1 MVRCLSLPTDRVNN
15 FGFRVDN
22 FWFWNKTNQT
32 ENNFI
37 QDLFNFLTQTWT
49 LILVVS
55 MLKNYNLY
63 PKYFDGINEIFLSH
77 KKYQMGEV
85 LSYRQIRRIQAGS
98 IFIIFVCYVA
108 ALSELV
114 SRLLNLELGFFNV
127 MKAFTSFVNITSG
140 SHTMVHT
147 FYCMDVYER
156 MFRNAFRRLQQ
167 AFKQR
172 QENKDDVKTFC
183 TKITLGLSYY
193 LSCVF
198 NYQNQIFA
206 FTTLIFDIW
215 MFIYLIISQIFFFL
229 YVSFITVHRD
239 VEVQSG
245 ATASILQSF
254 YVVSICFYMIKRA
267 TDLNSVVRWSIQ
279 SVTNSCVSMGISK
292 LVK

>member
-1 MVRCLSLPTDRVNN
+1 MSLSTYLYLLLGKWSLALLTETVCN
-15 FGFRVDN
+15 FDFRIDN
-22 FWFWNKTNQT
+22 FWVWNKANQT
-32 ENNFI
+32 ENSFI

-49 LILVVS
+49 LILVLSV
-55 MLKNYNLY
+55 LKNYNLY
-63 PKYFDGINEIFLSH
+63 PKYFNGINEIFLSH
-77 KKYQMGEV
+77 KKYQMGVV

-98 IFIIFVCYVA
+98 IFIILVCYVA

-114 SRLLNLELGFFNV
+114 SRLMNCEMRFFNV
-127 MKAFTSFVNITSG
+127 MKAFTSFVNIISG
-140 SHTMVHT
+140 SHTMIHT
-147 FYCMDVYER
+147 FYCMDVYEK

-167 AFKQR
+167 AFKLR
-172 QENKDDVKTFC
+172 LENKDDAKTFC
-183 TKITLGLSYY
+183 TKINLGLSYY

-229 YVSFITVHRD
+229 YLSFITVYRD

-245 ATASILQSF
+245 ATSSILQSF

-267 TDLNSVVRWSIQ
+267 TDLNS
-279 SVTNSCVSMGISK
+279 
-292 LVK
+292 LVMWIIYTTLLD